1 MSFVAKCCAEK
12 EADKFNTDGTIQEPQ
27 VTNFFLSMRG
37 QDAIIRFRSL
47 ISHRSLIDTPYK
59 DIRLAIQYCIS
70 PNKGVVTTK
79 G

>member
-1 MSFVAKCCAEK
+1 MLRREESG
-12 EADKFNTDGTIQEPQ
+12 KFNTDGTIQEPQ

-37 QDAIIRFRSL
+37 QDAIIKFRSL
-47 ISHRSLIDTPYK
+47 ISHRSLIDTPYI